1 MIALP
6 LVLTLANPVIRL
18 TSLIIRPGL
27 VSFNRL
33 ISIHCNYLVDG
44 FVGTVSCLVVKSASS
59 SGVVV
64 VMTGTR
70 SEFDH
75 HIASLDIGSQVSVI
89 ISRAFLRGVDRLVS
103 VSSGDLIGKP
113 HI

>member
-1 MIALP
+1 M
-6 LVLTLANPVIRL
+6 TLANPVIRL
-18 TSLIIRPGL
+18 TSLVKRAGL

-33 ISIHCNYLVDG
+33 ITSHCNYLVDG
-44 FVGTVSCLVVKSASS
+44 FVGTVSRLVVKSASS
-59 SGVVV
+59 SGVIV

-75 HIASLDIGSQVSVI
+75 LITRLDISSQVSVI
-89 ISRAFLRGVDRLVS
+89 ISRALLRGVERFVS